1 MGYKKADGKWSW
13 LGLGGYPEVSGAS
26 ARVKVAD
33 VRADTAEGR
42 NPMVTKQVREAA
54 EAQTAN
60 DTFEKLGIGGWDAG
74 TAKRIMGALEP
85 TFGQRR
91 YIGILSME

>member
-1 MGYKKADGKWSW
+1 
-13 LGLGGYPEVSGAS
+13 
-26 ARVKVAD
+26 
-33 VRADTAEGR
+33 
-42 NPMVTKQVREAA
+42 MVTKQVREAA